1 MWCSMNFIEEM
12 EFLYGLILNLLLEFM
27 VGLVLMSEAD

>member
-1 MWCSMNFIEEM
+1 MWRSMNFIEEM

>member
-12 EFLYGLILNLLLEFM
+12 EFLYEVILNLLLEFM
-27 VGLVLMSEAD
+27 VDFALMSEAD